1 MGKVY
6 VGSSLNLGTF
16 LNFKLC
22 HSPPYFYRY
31 LLITGT
37 PSPTKMRCRWRSTIR
52 MWNAYLSKRQTDWNT
67 KKLVAQSQAIFNSLT
82 KIMTILITE
91 STSFSLITESTN
103 FSLITEST
111 SFSLRVNVMSQSDFS
126 SKVKDQTKWDRLI
139 NRGDSCIETHNTFS
153 NSTGRCEV
161 AHK

>member
-22 HSPPYFYRY
+22 HSPPYFYWY

-67 KKLVAQSQAIFNSLT
+67 KKLVTQSQAIFNSLT

-91 STSFSLITESTN
+91 STSFSL
-103 FSLITEST
+103 
-111 SFSLRVNVMSQSDFS
+111 RVNVMSQSDFL